1 MILRVAVVLMRG
13 SLRVRDSRLGLPLV
27 QHSIIYF
34 YFCRVV
40 MAIFKVRGDARSD
53 HVLQQQIR
61 SWRSREKNCLG
72 ERDECMWPWEGSP
85 NRSQTVQHHPCEPG
99 DKRQICGCTMHTLIP
114 VITNEVNI
122 ASRSSVCIFDKRKF
136 LSGGGVGRKED
147 EGFAIA
153 RIKHV
158 DLRRV

>member
-1 MILRVAVVLMRG
+1 M
-13 SLRVRDSRLGLPLV
+13 LGLTMGCNNKSVAGDLV
-27 QHSIIYF
+27 KKTVWGKEMNACGLGRGHQTEAKQSNIIH
-34 YFCRVV
+34 
-40 MAIFKVRGDARSD
+40 ANLAR
-53 HVLQQQIR
+53 
-61 SWRSREKNCLG
+61 
-72 ERDECMWPWEGSP
+72 
-85 NRSQTVQHHPCEPG
+85 
-99 DKRQICGCTMHTLIP
+99 KRQICGCTMHTHTP